1 MTTDFEHQLEQMIP
15 AIWERTPPQR
25 IRLQPFVTTLL
36 GFALGVCVTYY
47 FMQPNDSAQR
57 REPQETFRLVFDD
70 SHLEQLRRPADV
82 FHCVVRVPVQR
93 WDVDQ
98 TQWQYGA
105 LRNSLLQF

>member
-1 MTTDFEHQLEQMIP
+1 MTTDFEQQLEQMIP
-15 AIWERTPPQR
+15 AIRERTPPQR
-25 IRLQPFVTTLL
+25 SRLQPLVTTLL
-36 GFALGVCVTYY
+36 GFALGVCVTYS

-57 REPQETFRLVFDD
+57 SEPQETFRLVFDD
-70 SHLEQLRRPADV
+70 SHLERLRRPADV